1 MICISV
7 LENEKC
13 VKEAQVLRFT
23 VCVCVFMYSM
33 WLCFG
38 LCVYE

>member
-23 VCVCVFMYSM
+23 VCVCMYSM